1 MAQFQVPQFIETE
14 PKIVGPLTIKQFAY
28 IGVAGMLSFFLFFT
42 LRMEIWLVLTVVM
55 GLIASAFAF
64 LKFNGRPFEIM
75 FINAALY
82 IWKPK
87 MYLWQRKDA
96 VASLPSVPKM
106 PPSTSSPTSKIRT
119 LWLGMITKR
128 PAMSGALPIAP
139 SAPSIRGAQ
148 TPAPQPIV
156 HPLEKGSVGSGGTQM
171 LRDLRQRKRD
181 QGY

>member
-1 MAQFQVPQFIETE
+1 
-14 PKIVGPLTIKQFAY
+14 
-28 IGVAGMLSFFLFFT
+28 
-42 LRMEIWLVLTVVM
+42 MEIWLVLTVIM
-55 GLIASAFAF
+55 GLIACSFAF

-96 VASLPSVPKM
+96 VAVLPSAPRM
-106 PPSTSSPTSKIRT
+106 PVTPSVTTSKIKT
-119 LWLGMITKR
+119 LWLGLLTKK
-128 PAMSGALPIAP
+128 PSGAPTPL
-139 SAPSIRGAQ
+139 Q
-148 TPAPQPIV
+148 TPALPPAGGPAPSTQPIV
-156 HPLEKGSVGSGGTQM
+156 HPLEKGAVGSGGTQM